1 MTSSVTVTVPATNP
15 MGMRRHRYQRTIE
28 TAHMVECTLLQ
39 RVSLE
44 NRDTAQ
50 IAKRSISRP
59 DVGLLER
66 LFHMSLH
73 VSEQHIITLNTFF
86 SITCIYSSI
95 ISHKSYFYVIIIILN
110 TFKAY
115 NGFSQVTS
123 PRVCSSIQ
131 LLARVWQQLVFF
143 LYFQH
148 TRLQK
153 KTSRNSTATVD
164 YLRFV
169 LTFLQL
175 RKTNIHLNLHDY
187 IVFHKVRTKHI

>member
-86 SITCIYSSI
+86 SIIYSSI

-123 PRVCSSIQ
+123 PRVCSTIQ
-131 LLARVWQQLVFF
+131 LLARFWQQLVFF

-153 KTSRNSTATVD
+153 IKTSQNSTATVD

-169 LTFLQL
+169 VPFLQH

-187 IVFHKVRTKHI
+187 IVFHEARTKHI